1 MSRVPTLAS
10 NQSFVTRM
18 LQQQT
23 SLYKA
28 QYSATTY
35 KKSQNYSGIASDS
48 YRLLNLKSEKATLEA
63 QVSCNQSLSTR
74 IQTMSNSIDAV
85 KSAITSFRS
94 TLRDFSANDLSAYVS
109 GNMDADKQ
117 NEIDKVQQLAFDTM
131 KQIEYYLNTKI
142 DDRYLF
148 GGGSVYESPVTIPF
162 GTLEE
167 FQEYYDGQMVT
178 YAESR
183 SSNLVTY
190 QTSPNK
196 TGGVSL
202 QKLMTTVEGTAAGT
216 MTIADGNSL
225 IAGNAGTFSDLE
237 VGMEVTVK
245 GIDGTDFVSKVKS
258 ISADGSVIV
267 FEDDLPATATVP
279 ADLADLQI
287 VQDQKLGTISS
298 VNTDG
303 FIVDN
308 IQGSDTSTGDF
319 AFDATRNQMSVPING
334 AFSKLT
340 AGSTILITGTG
351 ANDGIKYVESV
362 SADGRTV
369 TFSDETPV
377 VNDPTYVATSNVNIG
392 ISFPVGSTI
401 NMENVNPS
409 YDGPYTIVGISDDGQ
424 SLIVRTDKFPD
435 TEVTFDDPATLHKQ
449 SIGSTSYYGG
459 DSLKIQYRVDS
470 NTSIDMGINAEDPA
484 FEKALR
490 ALGMIAQGNMIDEE
504 GVDLTRVYNRVTE
517 ALNLLDSALE
527 NVNMEGESSSNI
539 ALLENRLANNLIMS
553 DNALTNQQKTI
564 DLLTTNI
571 SNIEDVD
578 PLEAALELT
587 AASDALEASYS
598 ILASVSQLSLLNYLK

>member
-319 AFDATRNQMSVPING
+319 AFDAIRNQMSVPING